1 MQPEELHSPRP
12 SRGMRVEAVDSFSSL
27 DHTIFRGPVV
37 RLDDY
42 NVFTLRDTSKR
53 RV

>member
-1 MQPEELHSPRP
+1 MQPGELHGPLP
-12 SRGMRVEAVDSFSSL
+12 SRGMRVEAVDSFSCL

-42 NVFTLRDTSKR
+42 NVFKLRGTSKR